1 MVGALERLRVGDGA
15 HPLVRRLVRDC
26 ARPLATDGA
35 VQPTILCS
43 KKKDVSPQI
52 KAKQSAKPLD
62 RKKKNLAACLPYDGH
77 LFFCAFSIDLL
88 R

>member
-35 VQPTILCS
+35 VQPTILYPTLR
-43 KKKDVSPQI
+43 DVSSQRHE
-52 KAKQSAKPLD
+52 L
-62 RKKKNLAACLPYDGH
+62 RKRLLVSIIMLAI
-77 LFFCAFSIDLL
+77 FFSVPID
-88 R
+88 